1 MTNGETVRARAAQ
14 PTEWLVSNGLGGSAS
29 GAASG
34 IPRRRTHSL
43 LTATSEH
50 GRLEALLLSLEERL
64 IDVRGSWDLGEPL
77 GVPGPRAAGLAT
89 IESFRASP
97 MPRWRIRAGDAVL
110 EKRLLVI
117 QGHSATA
124 IAYRHLSGP
133 AVRLTVGPRVVRR
146 APFAL
151 QRETGEAR
159 GAAQGVPGRVRIE
172 WGEGGASLTLWHNGM
187 FLPAWLWRRGLE
199 YPLDLEED
207 LAHTR
212 EIDPARGARRRPGAT
227 AAGGANGGGLE
238 QEEAL
243 VPGWIEGALTGGQ
256 SLHVV
261 VSTEED
267 LFRSLAAEERLG
279 SPPPRS
285 LAACIAQLELEH
297 DQREKAQTRLI
308 LRGADYT
315 ARQAAAAHN
324 SPLSRSREAQVGPA
338 DRWALPLG
346 RALYAALTRRGGRQA
361 LAAALPAC
369 TPEVGHPLRALSAL
383 VTLREFDLV
392 RELISGVTE
401 YLDEGLAPQAFA
413 ESDGTPSYGDP
424 EPALWLV
431 AAAELYVRRSN
442 DLEFLREL
450 MMPLESIMQFY
461 RAGTRNL
468 RVGGL
473 GLLETGGTS
482 GWHARSDYNALWYHA
497 LAAMAQLARLAG
509 RRESGALYLAWAR
522 ELHLAYN
529 ERLWDE
535 STGELAVA
543 VEAGARIPGIE
554 PAQVLA
560 ASLHPTVLTPDRASR
575 LVARL
580 ERELFTPYGLRREP
594 HSPVVLTSWLGP
606 YYSAYV
612 RTHAR
617 NAAALSRVHDWLDV
631 LRESLGAE
639 YVAGVPAIF
648 RLEPG
653 GGVRPGGVYSTAAAG
668 ELLRTWIEDLDPFA
682 APAGRAI
689 GVSPILV

>member
-1 MTNGETVRARAAQ
+1 MANDEIARARMAQ
-14 PTEWLVSNGLGGSAS
+14 ATEWLIANGLGGSAS
-29 GAASG
+29 GTASG
-34 IPRRRTHSL
+34 IPRRRTHAL

-50 GRLEALLLSLEERL
+50 GRLSALLLSLEERL
-64 IDVRGSWDLGEPL
+64 IDVRGSWDLGEPH

-97 MPRWRIRAGDAVL
+97 LPLWRIRAGDAVL
-110 EKRLLVI
+110 EKRLLVVD
-117 QGHSATA
+117 GHSAVA

-151 QRETGEAR
+151 QHETDEAR

-172 WGEGGASLTLWHNGM
+172 WGAEGASLTLWHNGM

-212 EIDPARGARRRPGAT
+212 EDAGVRRARRRTAT
-227 AAGGANGGGLE
+227 PAGIGDGVE

-243 VPGWIEGALTGGQ
+243 VPGWIEGALASGQ

-267 LFRSLAAEERLG
+267 LFRRLAAEERLG
-279 SPPPRS
+279 NPPPRS
-285 LAACIAQLELEH
+285 LAACIAQLELE
-297 DQREKAQTRLI
+297 QGERRKAQKRAI

-346 RALYAALTRRGGRQA
+346 RALHGALTRRGGRVA
-361 LAAALPAC
+361 LVAALPAG
-369 TPEVGHPLRALSAL
+369 TPDAGHPLRALPAL
-383 VTLREFDLV
+383 VTLREFDLA
-392 RELISGVTE
+392 RELIASVAE
-401 YLDEGLAPQAFA
+401 YLDEGLAPQSFS
-413 ESDGTPSYGDP
+413 ELDGMPSYGDP

-442 DLEFLREL
+442 DLEFLRTL
-450 MMPLESIMQFY
+450 MMPLESIMHFY

-473 GLLETGGTS
+473 GLLETGS
-482 GWHARSDYNALWYHA
+482 AEGWRARADHNALWYHA

-509 RRESGALYLAWAR
+509 RRESAALYLAWAR
-522 ELHLAYN
+522 ELNLAFN

-535 STGELAVA
+535 SQGELAVA
-543 VEAGARIPGIE
+543 VEAGARIRGIE

-560 ASLHPTVLTPDRASR
+560 ASLHPSVLTPDRSAR
-575 LVARL
+575 LMARL
-580 ERELFTPYGLRREP
+580 ERELFTPFGLRREP
-594 HSPVVLTSWLGP
+594 GSPVVLSAWLGP

-617 NAAALSRVHDWLDV
+617 DAAALSRVHDWLEL
-631 LRESLGAE
+631 LRETLGGE
-639 YVAGVPAIF
+639 HVPGVPAIF
-648 RLEPG
+648 RCEPDG
-653 GGVRPGGVYSTAAAG
+653 RVRPGGVYSTAAAG
-668 ELLRTWIEDLDPFA
+668 ELLRAWIEDLDPYA
-682 APAGRAI
+682 APDGRALE
-689 GVSPILV
+689 VAPILV

>member
-1 MTNGETVRARAAQ
+1 MANGETARGRTAQ
-14 PTEWLVSNGLGGSAS
+14 ATEWLVANGLGGSAS
-29 GAASG
+29 GTASG
-34 IPRRRTHSL
+34 IPRRRTHAL

-50 GRLEALLLSLEERL
+50 GRLSTLLLSLEERL

-89 IESFRASP
+89 IEAFRASP
-97 MPRWRIRAGDAVL
+97 LPLWRIRAGDAVL
-110 EKRLLVI
+110 EKRVLVVH
-117 QGHSATA
+117 GHSAVS
-124 IAYRHLSGP
+124 IVYRHLSGP

-151 QRETGEAR
+151 QRETHEAR

-172 WGEGGASLTLWHNGM
+172 WGAEGASLTLWHNGM

-199 YPLDLEED
+199 YPTDLEED

-212 EIDPARGARRRPGAT
+212 ENPGARRARRRTASPAT
-227 AAGGANGGGLE
+227 NGDRGE

-243 VPGWIEGALTGGQ
+243 VPGWIEGALAGGQ
-256 SLHVV
+256 SLHVM

-267 LFRSLAAEERLG
+267 LFRRLAAEERLG

-285 LAACIAQLELEH
+285 LAACIAQLELE
-297 DQREKAQTRLI
+297 QGERGKAQKRAI

-346 RALYAALTRRGGRQA
+346 RALHAALTRRGGHVA
-361 LAAALPAC
+361 LTAALPAG
-369 TPEVGHPLRALSAL
+369 TPDAGHPLRALPAL
-383 VTLREFDLV
+383 VTLREFDLA
-392 RELISGVTE
+392 RELIASVAE
-401 YLDEGLAPQAFA
+401 YLDEGLAPQAFS
-413 ESDGTPSYGDP
+413 ELDGMPSYGDP

-442 DLEFLREL
+442 DLEFLRTL
-450 MMPLESIMQFY
+450 MLPLESIMHFY

-468 RVGGL
+468 RVGGA
-473 GLLETGGTS
+473 GLLETGGVE
-482 GWHARSDYNALWYHA
+482 GWRARADQNALWYHA

-522 ELHLAYN
+522 ELNLAFN

-535 STGELAVA
+535 SQGELAVA
-543 VEAGARIPGIE
+543 IEAGARIGGLE
-554 PAQVLA
+554 PSQVLA
-560 ASLHPTVLTPDRASR
+560 ASLHPSVLTPDRAAK

-594 HSPVVLTSWLGP
+594 GSPLVLSAWLGP

-617 NAAALSRVHDWLDV
+617 DAAALSRVHDWLEL
-631 LRESLGAE
+631 LRESLGGE
-639 YVAGVPAIF
+639 HVPGVPAIF
-648 RLEPG
+648 RFEPDG
-653 GGVRPGGVYSTAAAG
+653 RVQPGGVYSTAAAG
-668 ELLRTWIEDLDPFA
+668 ELLRTWIEDLDPYA
-682 APAGRAI
+682 APAGRAL
-689 GVSPILV
+689 GVAPILV

>member
-1 MTNGETVRARAAQ
+1 MANGEIARARTAQ
-14 PTEWLVSNGLGGSAS
+14 ATEWLVANGLGGSAS
-29 GAASG
+29 GTSSG
-34 IPRRRTHSL
+34 MPMRRTHAL
-43 LTATSEH
+43 LAATSEH
-50 GRLEALLLSLEERL
+50 GRLATLLLSMEERL
-64 IDVRGSWDLGEPL
+64 IDVRGSWDLGEPS

-89 IESFRASP
+89 IESFRAMP
-97 MPRWRIRAGDAVL
+97 MPSWRIRAGDALL
-110 EKRLLVI
+110 EKRVLVV
-117 QGHSATA
+117 QGHSAVA

-151 QRETGEAR
+151 QRETDEAR

-172 WGEGGASLTLWHNGM
+172 WGAEGAALTLWHNGM

-212 EIDPARGARRRPGAT
+212 ASAAAKRARRRPAPP
-227 AAGGANGGGLE
+227 GANGEAPE

-243 VPGWIEGALTGGQ
+243 VPGWIEGALTTGQ

-261 VSTEED
+261 VSSEED
-267 LFRSLAAEERLG
+267 LFRRLAAEERLG

-285 LAACIAQLELEH
+285 LAACIAQLELEQ
-297 DQREKAQTRLI
+297 DEREKAQKRAI

-346 RALYAALTRRGGRQA
+346 RALYAALTRRGGRAQ
-361 LAAALPAC
+361 LSAALPAA
-369 TPEVGHPLRALSAL
+369 TPDAGHPLRALPAL
-383 VTLREFDLV
+383 VTLREFDLA
-392 RELISGVTE
+392 RELIAGVAE
-401 YLDEGLAPQAFA
+401 YLDEGLAP
-413 ESDGTPSYGDP
+413 ESYSETDGTPSYGDP

-442 DLEFLREL
+442 DLEFLRTL
-450 MMPLESIMQFY
+450 MLPLESIMQFY

-468 RVGGL
+468 RVGGS
-473 GLLETGGTS
+473 GLLETGGAE
-482 GWHARSDYNALWYHA
+482 GWRARADQNALWYHA

-522 ELHLAYN
+522 ELNLAYN

-543 VEAGARIPGIE
+543 VEAGGRIRGLE
-554 PAQVLA
+554 PSQVLA
-560 ASLHPTVLTPDRASR
+560 ASLHPSVLTPERAAK

-580 ERELFTPYGLRREP
+580 ERELFTPFGLRREP
-594 HSPVVLTSWLGP
+594 DSPVVLSAWLGP

-617 NAAALSRVHDWLDV
+617 DAAALSRVHDWLEL
-631 LRESLGAE
+631 LRETLGGE
-639 YVAGVPAIF
+639 YVPGVPAIF
-648 RLEPG
+648 RLEADG
-653 GGVRPGGVYSTAAAG
+653 RVRPGGIYSTAATG

-682 APAGRAI
+682 APAGRAL
-689 GVSPILV
+689 GVAPILI